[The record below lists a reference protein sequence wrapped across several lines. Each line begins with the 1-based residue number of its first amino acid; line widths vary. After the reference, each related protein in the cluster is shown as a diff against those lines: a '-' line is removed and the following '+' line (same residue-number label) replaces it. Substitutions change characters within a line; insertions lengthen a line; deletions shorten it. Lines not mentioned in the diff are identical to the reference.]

1 MKLRKIEVKGFL
13 KDDLEYLKRECY
25 HLPIIKCIDTLY
37 LYAQA
42 NIINDEISS
51 KEEEG
56 IAVYEDEDY
65 YCRFLKKPWGWEYE
79 CYEKIRE

>member
-1 MKLRKIEVKGFL
+1 MKLRKTQVNGLL
-13 KDDLEYLKRECY
+13 KKDLEDLKRDCNQ
-25 HLPIIKCIDTLY
+25 LPIIKCIDKLY

-42 NIINDEISS
+42 NIMYDELSS

-56 IAVYEDEDY
+56 VAVFEDEEI